1 MTVGGLRDVL
11 LNNFDKDA
19 ELFFRADI
27 SIGNCDEKL
36 DVLCEFG
43 GIGKVDNSV
52 TIYLD
57 EVRNL

>member
-11 LNNFDKDA
+11 LTKFDKDA

-27 SIGNCDEKL
+27 SIGNCDEKS
-36 DVLCEFG
+36 DILCEFR
-43 GIGKVDNSV
+43 GIYKVDNSV

-57 EVRNL
+57 EVEDS

>member
-1 MTVGGLRDVL
+1 MTVGGLKDVL
-11 LNNFDKDA
+11 LAKFDKDA

-27 SIGNCDEKL
+27 SIGSCDERL
-36 DVLCEFG
+36 DVLCKFR

-57 EVRNL
+57 EVEVS